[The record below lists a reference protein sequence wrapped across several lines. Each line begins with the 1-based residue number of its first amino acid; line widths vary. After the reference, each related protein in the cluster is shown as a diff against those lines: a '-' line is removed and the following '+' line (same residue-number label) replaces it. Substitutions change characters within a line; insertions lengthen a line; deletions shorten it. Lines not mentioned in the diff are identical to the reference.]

1 MELML
6 ARPELVQ
13 TSDAWEVT
21 VPARFGRLQ
30 HYRFQLEAHARRF
43 LALFLR
49 PERRAVR
56 LGLV

>member
-1 MELML
+1 MELAIPAL
-6 ARPELVQ
+6 TQ
-13 TSDAWEVT
+13 TGPTAWEVT
-21 VPARFGRLQ
+21 VPARFGRIQ

-43 LALFLR
+43 LALFFR

>member
-1 MELML
+1 MEL
-6 ARPELVQ
+6 ARPALTQ
-13 TSDAWEVT
+13 TSPTAWEVT

-43 LALFLR
+43 LSLFLR

-56 LGLV
+56 FGLI

>member
-1 MELML
+1 MEL
-6 ARPELVQ
+6 ARPDLVQ
-13 TSDAWEVT
+13 TSPTAWEVT

-43 LALFLR
+43 LSLFFR
-49 PERRAVR
+49 PERRMVR